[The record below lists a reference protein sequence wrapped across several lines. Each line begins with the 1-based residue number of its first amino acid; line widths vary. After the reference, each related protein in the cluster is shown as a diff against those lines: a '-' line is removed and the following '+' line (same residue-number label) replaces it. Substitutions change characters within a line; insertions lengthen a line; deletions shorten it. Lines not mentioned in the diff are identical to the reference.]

1 VCAVVDLSAIT
12 KPVGRLVATA
22 QNGLEVLRYGGL
34 ETGAVPSPFQ
44 IIESVPM
51 YRLRRY
57 FPPDVRPEAKKP
69 GPPVLMVH
77 PMMMSADMWD
87 VTRDEGAVGILHR
100 AGLDPWVIDFGS
112 PDRIE
117 GGMQRNLS
125 DHIIA
130 LSEAI
135 DSIKKVTGRDVHVAG
150 YSQGGMF
157 AYQTAAYRR
166 SKDLASIV
174 AFGSPVDT
182 LAALPMN
189 LPASIA
195 PAAAEF
201 MADHVFSRIDIP
213 GWLARTGFQMLDPIK
228 TAQSR
233 LDFLR
238 QLHDRE
244 SLLPREQQR
253 RFLTSDGYIAWSGPA
268 IAELLKQFIAH
279 NRMMSGGFAI
289 RGDLVTLSD
298 IDCPVLAFVGEVDDI
313 GQPASVRGI
322 KRAAP
327 QADVY
332 EYLIR
337 SGHFGL
343 VVGGKAATQVWPTV
357 GAWVK
362 WLDGDGEMPDGVV
375 PMALQPAEHAEGG
388 VSIASRL
395 AHSSAAATEMAFTF
409 ARSAA
414 EAVLS
419 ANKSARTLVVETART
434 LPRLARLGQIN
445 DHTRISLGRIM
456 SEQARDLPNGEAL
469 LFDGRVHTYEAVDR
483 RINNVVRG
491 LIEVGVRQGARVG
504 VLMETRPSAL
514 VAIAALS
521 RLGAVA
527 VLMPPDGDLTEAVR
541 LGAVSEIIT
550 DPTHLD
556 AARKLS
562 TRVLV
567 LGGGESRDL
576 NLADDPDAPD
586 VVDMEQINPDVVEL
600 PGWYRPNPGLAR
612 DLAFIAFSSI
622 SGELVARQITN
633 FRWALSAFG
642 TASAAN
648 LGRGDTVYCLT
659 PLHHQSGLLV
669 SLGGAVV
676 GGSRI
681 ALSRGLRPD
690 RFVQEIRQYGVTVVS
705 YTWAMLRDVIDDPS
719 FSVTGNHPVRLFIG
733 SGMPTG
739 LWKRV
744 VDVFAPAHVVE
755 FFATTDGQAVL
766 ANVSGAKYGSKG
778 RPLPGAGQ
786 IELAAYDPDDDL
798 ILEDSQGFVRKAEVN
813 EVGVLLA
820 HPRGPVDPTASV
832 KRGVFAP
839 ADTWVSTEYL
849 FRRDEDGDFWQ
860 VDNRSAVIRTDRG
873 PVYASTVNDAVSRL
887 GSVDMAV
894 TYSVDGGGRPL
905 AITAL
910 TLSPGGSVPTA
921 DLSDAL
927 AALPVGSP
935 PDIVH
940 VVPEMT
946 LSASYRPQVALLRA
960 AGVPKASRRNA
971 WYLDPD
977 TQTYRR
983 LTVAVRAEITG
994 AHDVGGGDDAS
1005 QAHH

>member
-1 VCAVVDLSAIT
+1 MMTSANCGFGCREGSNVVDLSPFT
-12 KPVGRLVATA
+12 RPVGRLLATA

-57 FPPDVRPEAKKP
+57 FPPDVRPGATPP

-87 VTRDEGAVGILHR
+87 VTRAEGAVGILHT
-100 AGLDPWVIDFGS
+100 AGIDPWVIDFGS
-112 PDRIE
+112 PDQVE
-117 GGMQRNLS
+117 GGMQRNLA
-125 DHIIA
+125 DHVVA

-135 DSIKKVTGRDVHVAG
+135 DTVRKVTERDVHLAG

-166 SKDLASIV
+166 AKNLASIV

-182 LAALPMN
+182 LAGLPLN
-189 LPASIA
+189 LPANFG
-195 PAAAEF
+195 AAAADF

-228 TAQSR
+228 TAQAR
-233 LDFLR
+233 IDFLL

-244 SLLPREQQR
+244 ALLPREQQR
-253 RFLTSDGYIAWSGPA
+253 RFLSNEGWIAWSGPA

-298 IDCPVLAFVGEVDDI
+298 IDCPILAVVGEVDDI

-337 SGHFGL
+337 TGHFGL
-343 VVGGKAATQVWPTV
+343 VVGGKAATQTWPTV
-357 GAWVK
+357 ASWVK
-362 WLDGDGEMPDGVV
+362 WLEGEGDLSADVV
-375 PMALQPAEHAEGG
+375 PMALRPAEPDESG
-388 VSIASRL
+388 VPFASRV
-395 AHSSAAATEMAFTF
+395 AHGAAAATEVTF
-409 ARSAA
+409 GIARSAA
-414 EAVLS
+414 GALVS
-419 ANKSARTLVVETART
+419 ANKSARALVVETART
-434 LPRLARLGQIN
+434 LPRLTRLGQIN

-456 SEQARDLPNGEAL
+456 SEQASATPEGEFL

-491 LIEVGVRQGARVG
+491 LIDVGVRQGARVG

-527 VLMPPDGDLTEAVR
+527 VLMPADADLAEAAV
-541 LGAVSEIIT
+541 LGGVT
-550 DPTHLD
+550 DVIADPSNLD
-556 AARKLS
+556 AASRLPL
-562 TRVLV
+562 RVLV
-567 LGGGESRDL
+567 LGGGENRDL
-576 NLADDPDAPD
+576 DLHGNAN
-586 VVDMEQINPDVVEL
+586 VVDMERIDPDVVAL
-600 PGWYRPNPGLAR
+600 PGWYRPNPGFAR
-612 DLAFIAFSSI
+612 DLAYVAFATV
-622 SGELVARQITN
+622 GGKLVARQITN

-676 GGSRI
+676 GGTRI

-690 RFVQEIRQYGVTVVS
+690 RFVHELRQYGVTVVS
-705 YTWAMLRDVIDDPS
+705 YTWAMLREVIDDPS
-719 FSVTGNHPVRLFIG
+719 FALHGNHPVRLFIG

-739 LWKRV
+739 LWERV
-744 VDVFAPAHVVE
+744 EEEFAPAHVVE

-766 ANVSGAKYGSKG
+766 ANVSGAKVGSAG
-778 RPLPGAGQ
+778 RPLPGGGR
-786 IELAAYDPDDDL
+786 IELAAYDVDDDL
-798 ILEDSQGFVRKAEVN
+798 ILEDERGFVALAGPN

-820 HPRGPVDPTASV
+820 HPRGPIDPTASV

-849 FRRDEDGDFWQ
+849 FRRDDDGDFWA
-860 VDNRSAVIRTDRG
+860 VDNRGSVIRTARG
-873 PVYASTVNDAVSRL
+873 PVFSAAVNDAVGRI
-887 GSVDMAV
+887 GAVDLAV
-894 TYSVDGGGRPL
+894 TYRVEVDGR
-905 AITAL
+905 AVAVTAL
-910 TLSPGGSVPTA
+910 TLAPGGSVPTA
-921 DLSDAL
+921 DLNEAL
-927 AALPVGSP
+927 AALPVGAQ
-935 PDIVH
+935 PDLVH
-940 VVPEMT
+940 VVPDMK
-946 LSASYRPQVALLRA
+946 LSASYRPLLGPLRA
-960 AGVPKASRRNA
+960 AGIPKASRNA
-971 WYLDPD
+971 WYRDD
-977 TQTYRR
+977 ETGVYKRFTA
-983 LTVAVRAEITG
+983 AVRAELLG
-994 AHDVGGGDDAS
+994 EDSAS
-1005 QAHH
+1005 